1 MEINQNKVV
10 AITYTLIVDG
20 KEADKA
26 TAENPLKFIFG
37 TGMLLPKFEE
47 NLENKKAE
55 DTFEFTLTPEEG
67 YGLPM
72 PEMIVEL
79 PKNIFEVDGKV
90 QEEILFVGNIIPMM
104 NNMGGIMQGKVAEVR
119 EDVVVMDF
127 NHPMAGKT
135 LNFSGKVIEVREATE
150 QELTDGLFGEKKAH
164 QGGCSGSCSDDCCSS
179 CGGGCH

>member
-26 TAENPLKFIFG
+26 TEERPLDFIFG

-47 NLENKKAE
+47 NLEGKKVD

-67 YGLPM
+67 YGMPM

-90 QEEILFVGNIIPMM
+90 QENLLFVGNIIPMM

-119 EDVVVMDF
+119 EDVVIMDF

>member
-26 TAENPLKFIFG
+26 TEERPLDFIFG

-47 NLENKKAE
+47 NLEGKIVD

-67 YGLPM
+67 YGMPM

-90 QEEILFVGNIIPMM
+90 QENLLFVGNIIPMM

-119 EDVVVMDF
+119 EDVVIMDF

-135 LNFSGKVIEVREATE
+135 LNFSGKVITVREATE
-150 QELTDGLFGEKKAH
+150 QELTDGLHGEKKAH
-164 QGGCSGSCSDDCCSS
+164 GGCSGSCSDECCSGCS
-179 CGGGCH
+179 GGCH